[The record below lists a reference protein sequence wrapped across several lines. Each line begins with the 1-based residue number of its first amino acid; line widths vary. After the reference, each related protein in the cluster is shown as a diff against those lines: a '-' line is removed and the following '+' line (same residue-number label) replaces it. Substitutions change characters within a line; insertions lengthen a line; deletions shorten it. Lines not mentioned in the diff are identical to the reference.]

1 MKIVARILTLA
12 AIAIL
17 YAIVSVAEAVINAV
31 TWTYNFIFNK

>member
-17 YAIVSVAEAVINAV
+17 YVVFSIAEAVINAV
-31 TWTYNFIFNK
+31 TWTYNFILNK